1 MRILGA
7 IICILKEFKLNFV
20 LYLIFTWQ
28 RQKLILMMCFKRGEH
43 DGKVISFEKEQLR
56 RKKPLCKYNARYPCK
71 YLK

>member
-28 RQKLILMMCFKRGEH
+28 RQKLILMMYFY
-43 DGKVISFEKEQLR
+43 DGKVISFKKEQLR
-56 RKKPLCKYNARYPCK
+56 RKKPFYKYNARYPCK